1 MIFTKYA
8 TKIRILGGS
17 NFESAIGCTINSDCE
32 EGMTCSIKPD
42 GTRSFNDKFKK
53 MTFEKL
59 AKGQC
64 IPENNEEETPG
75 VDDNAT
81 ITDDTNNSTTDNK
94 PLTDAQKIMEDPSK
108 LMVAELI

>member
-1 MIFTKYA
+1 MIYTKYT
-8 TKIRILGGS
+8 TKILILGGS

-32 EGMTCSIKPD
+32 EGMTCNIKPD

-64 IPENNEEETPG
+64 IPENNDGETPG

-81 ITDDTNNSTTDNK
+81 ITDDTNNSITDNK
-94 PLTDAQKIMEDPSK
+94 PLTDAQKIMEDPS
-108 LMVAELI
+108 

>member
-1 MIFTKYA
+1 
-8 TKIRILGGS
+8 
-17 NFESAIGCTINSDCE
+17 
-32 EGMTCSIKPD
+32 MTCSIKPD

-64 IPENNEEETPG
+64 IPENNEGETPG
-75 VDDNAT
+75 VDDDDT
-81 ITDDTNNSTTDNK
+81 ITDDTNNLTTDDK

-108 LMVAELI
+108 LMVA